1 MGLKIF
7 IWSVGEINWLKLNI
21 IKNLNNVITSD
32 TFGNPTPLPQQPH
45 PLLQYYYLLQLQNIK
60 QELGQK
66 SAYLEL
72 SSDSKTY
79 TRNHKLLI
87 HLMLHLYKL
96 LVSIFLNLIAN
107 PR

>member
-1 MGLKIF
+1 MVLKI
-7 IWSVGEINWLKLNI
+7 IHEVLVKSTGWNLVR
-21 IKNLNNVITSD
+21 NLNNVITSD

-45 PLLQYYYLLQLQNIK
+45 PLLQYYYLLKLQNIK

-72 SSDSKTY
+72 SSDSKTN

-96 LVSIFLNLIAN
+96 LVSIFLNLSTN